1 MWVDPGSHGS
11 LKRPCRRL
19 VQRDVP
25 ACRHLPGLQAAR
37 SAARHRITRPWAGA
51 ALALGAAAM
60 FPRTT
65 TNALLATLT
74 LAVAAG
80 SAACGRT
87 SAASSAAPPPSPVGV
102 EAVRPVK
109 VPEVTEYIAT
119 LRSRRSIT
127 VQPQVNGHVTKIFV
141 ESGDT
146 VKAGAPLMQIDP
158 ARQQATL
165 SSARASHS
173 SRRAA
178 LDLAERDL
186 KRTTQLVELGA
197 VPTRELDQARS
208 SVDALRAEVNAL
220 AANIRSDRVT
230 LDYYRVEAPA
240 GGVVGDIPVR
250 VGDRVTPATRLTT
263 LDDNGALEAYV
274 SVPIEQS
281 DRVALGMEVQ
291 LVDQDGKTLSTGR
304 VHFISP
310 QVSSETQSLLL
321 KSDVPNPDG
330 ALRAEQFVRARVV
343 WGARDGFTLPPA
355 SIVRMNGQTFVYV
368 ADAAES
374 GAVARMRPVVVGELI
389 DNRFAVLS
397 GIQPGQKIVTS
408 GVQKIRDGAPVAIQR
423 K

>member
-1 MWVDPGSHGS
+1 
-11 LKRPCRRL
+11 
-19 VQRDVP
+19 
-25 ACRHLPGLQAAR
+25 
-37 SAARHRITRPWAGA
+37 
-51 ALALGAAAM
+51 M

-65 TNALLATLT
+65 TNALLATLI

-127 VQPQVNGHVTKIFV
+127 VQPQVDGHVTKIFV

-178 LDLAERDL
+178 LELAERDL

-274 SVPIEQS
+274 SVPIEEAN
-281 DRVALGMEVQ
+281 RVALGMEVQ

-310 QVSSETQSLLL
+310 HVSSETQSILL

-368 ADAAES
+368 ADAAGN

>member
-1 MWVDPGSHGS
+1 MS
-11 LKRPCRRL
+11 RRL
-19 VQRDVP
+19 
-25 ACRHLPGLQAAR
+25 
-37 SAARHRITRPWAGA
+37 SSN
-51 ALALGAAAM
+51 ALA
-60 FPRTT
+60 
-65 TNALLATLT
+65 ATLI
-74 LAVAAG
+74 LAVLAA
-80 SAACGRT
+80 AACGRT

-102 EAVRPVK
+102 EAVRPAR

-127 VQPQVNGHVTKIFV
+127 VQPQVDGHVTKIFV

-146 VKAGAPLMQIDP
+146 VKPGAPLMQIDP
-158 ARQQATL
+158 ARQRATL

-186 KRTTQLVELGA
+186 RRTTQLVELGA

-208 SVDALRAEVNAL
+208 SVDALRAEVDAL
-220 AANIRSDRVT
+220 AANIRSDKVT

-281 DRVALGMEVQ
+281 DRVRIGMEVQ
-291 LVDQDGKTLSTGR
+291 LVDQAGKTLSTGK

-310 QVSSETQSLLL
+310 HVSSETQSILL

-368 ADAAES
+368 AEGAAT

-397 GIQPGQKIVTS
+397 GIQPGQKVVTS

-423 K
+423 R